1 VKGHKRWDKA
11 VTNGLEN
18 LRKLM
23 HEHMLP
29 ALERCA
35 LILSR
40 LAGVV
45 KYQGSN
51 DNIGFSSHQI
61 DLAMDTLACLNLVS
75 AKILT
80 YVVEELEL
88 FAAFSV
94 WLRQEIDR
102 LASDS
107 SASPPDDVLEKEA
120 IIDHSKVLLY
130 IQAVMTTSRL
140 SVFLQEDPVEGP
152 EKYWASAERGLPMLE
167 LLDTQ
172 LRRQEE
178 GIPYEKAVPKVA
190 LLCKH
195 LSRQAAT
202 VFEKIAEAEK
212 RNVLFG
218 QPTILGSRSQN
229 SPLAMKIYPQVRGAE
244 QLVRRNRDTKHRT
257 QDPARF
263 RVYVAMLSADQSG
276 LGKSHPI

>member
-1 VKGHKRWDKA
+1 LILQLLTILKGHKRWDKA
-11 VTNGLEN
+11 VTSGLEN
-18 LRKLM
+18 LRKLV
-23 HEHMLP
+23 HEHMFP

-45 KYQGSN
+45 KYQGSD
-51 DNIGFSSHQI
+51 DNMGFSSHQV
-61 DLAMDTLACLNLVS
+61 DLVMDNLACLNLVS

-80 YVVEELEL
+80 YVVEELDL
-88 FAAFSV
+88 FAAFSA

-120 IIDHSKVLLY
+120 TIDHSKVLLY
-130 IQAVMTTSRL
+130 IQTVMTTSRL
-140 SVFLQEDPVEGP
+140 SVFLREDQVENQEE
-152 EKYWASAERGLPMLE
+152 YWAGAERGLPMIE

-178 GIPYEKAVPKVA
+178 GLPYEKAVPKVA
-190 LLCKH
+190 LLCRH
-195 LSRQAAT
+195 MSRQAAT

-229 SPLAMKIYPQVRGAE
+229 SPVAMKICPQVRAAKT
-244 QLVRRNRDTKHRT
+244 V
-257 QDPARF
+257 
-263 RVYVAMLSADQSG
+263 SA
-276 LGKSHPI
+276 KKP

>member
-1 VKGHKRWDKA
+1 MKGHKRWDKA
-11 VTNGLEN
+11 VTSGLEN
-18 LRKLM
+18 LRKLV

-40 LAGVV
+40 LTGIV

-51 DNIGFSSHQI
+51 DNMGFSSHQV
-61 DLAMDTLACLNLVS
+61 DLVMDILACLNLVS

-80 YVVEELEL
+80 YVVEELDL
-88 FAAFSV
+88 FAAFSA

-107 SASPPDDVLEKEA
+107 SASPPDDVLENEA
-120 IIDHSKVLLY
+120 TIDHSKVLLY
-130 IQAVMTTSRL
+130 IQTVMTSSRL
-140 SVFLQEDPVEGP
+140 SVFLQEDPVENQ
-152 EKYWASAERGLPMLE
+152 EKYWASAERGLPILE

-178 GIPYEKAVPKVA
+178 GLPYEKAVPKVA
-190 LLCKH
+190 LLCRH
-195 LSRQAAT
+195 MSRQAAT

-212 RNVLFG
+212 RSVLFG
-218 QPTILGSRSQN
+218 QPTMLGSRSQN
-229 SPLAMKIYPQVRGAE
+229 SPVAMKVHPQVRATE
-244 QLVRRNRDTKHRT
+244 TV
-257 QDPARF
+257 
-263 RVYVAMLSADQSG
+263 SA
-276 LGKSHPI
+276 KNP

>member
-11 VTNGLEN
+11 VTSGLEN
-18 LRKLM
+18 LRKLV

-51 DNIGFSSHQI
+51 DNMGFSSHQV
-61 DLAMDTLACLNLVS
+61 DLVMDTLTCLNLVS

-80 YVVEELEL
+80 YVVEELDL
-88 FAAFSV
+88 FAAFSA

-107 SASPPDDVLEKEA
+107 SASPPDDLLEKEA
-120 IIDHSKVLLY
+120 TIDHSKVLLY
-130 IQAVMTTSRL
+130 IQTVMTTSQL
-140 SVFLQEDPVEGP
+140 SVFLQEDPVENQ
-152 EKYWASAERGLPMLE
+152 EKYWTSAERVLPMLE

-172 LRRQEE
+172 LRKQEK
-178 GIPYEKAVPKVA
+178 GLPYEKAVPKVA
-190 LLCKH
+190 LLCRH
-195 LSRQAAT
+195 MSRQAAI

-229 SPLAMKIYPQVRGAE
+229 SPVAMKIYPLVRGAE
-244 QLVRRNRDTKHRT
+244 TLT
-257 QDPARF
+257 
-263 RVYVAMLSADQSG
+263 AMKASC
-276 LGKSHPI
+276 

>member
-1 VKGHKRWDKA
+1 MSWQSGWVACNIDLSNATITDKTMKGHKRWDKA
-11 VTNGLEN
+11 VTGGLEN
-18 LRKLM
+18 LRKLV
-23 HEHMLP
+23 HEHLHP

-40 LAGVV
+40 LASVV

-51 DNIGFSSHQI
+51 DNMGFSSHQVN
-61 DLAMDTLACLNLVS
+61 LVMDTLACLNLVS

-80 YVVEELEL
+80 YVVEELDL
-88 FAAFSV
+88 FAAFSA

-107 SASPPDDVLEKEA
+107 SASPPDDVLEKET

-130 IQAVMTTSRL
+130 IQTLLTTSRL
-140 SVFLQEDPVEGP
+140 SVFLQEDPVENQ
-152 EKYWASAERGLPMLE
+152 EKDWASAEPGLSMLE

-172 LRRQEE
+172 LQKQEE
-178 GIPYEKAVPKVA
+178 GLPYEKALPRVA
-190 LLCKH
+190 LLCRH
-195 LSRQAAT
+195 MSRQAAT

-218 QPTILGSRSQN
+218 QPTILGRRSQN
-229 SPLAMKIYPQVRGAE
+229 SPVAMKIYPQVRAAETFGA
-244 QLVRRNRDTKHRT
+244 KK
-257 QDPARF
+257 P
-263 RVYVAMLSADQSG
+263 
-276 LGKSHPI
+276 

>member
-1 VKGHKRWDKA
+1 MMKGHKRWDKA
-11 VTNGLEN
+11 VTSGLEN
-18 LRKLM
+18 LRKLV

-40 LAGVV
+40 LTGVV

-61 DLAMDTLACLNLVS
+61 NLVLDTLACLNLVS
-75 AKILT
+75 AKTLT
-80 YVVEELEL
+80 CVVEELDL
-88 FAAFSV
+88 FTAFSA

-120 IIDHSKVLLY
+120 TIDHSKVLLY
-130 IQAVMTTSRL
+130 IQKVMTTSRL
-140 SVFLQEDPVEGP
+140 SVFLQEDPVE
-152 EKYWASAERGLPMLE
+152 EQDKYWESIERGSSLLE
-167 LLDTQ
+167 RLDKQ
-172 LRRQEE
+172 LRRQEK
-178 GIPYEKAVPKVA
+178 GLPYERCLPKIA
-190 LLCKH
+190 LLCRH
-195 LSRQAAT
+195 MSRQAAA

-218 QPTILGSRSQN
+218 QPSVLGNRNQN
-229 SPLAMKIYPQVRGAE
+229 SPVAMKIYPQVRATDIP
-244 QLVRRNRDTKHRT
+244 VPRN
-257 QDPARF
+257 
-263 RVYVAMLSADQSG
+263 
-276 LGKSHPI
+276 

>member
-1 VKGHKRWDKA
+1 MKGHKRWDKA
-11 VTNGLEN
+11 VTTGLEN
-18 LRKLM
+18 LRKM
-23 HEHMLP
+23 VHEHMLP

-40 LAGVV
+40 LAGIV

-51 DNIGFSSHQI
+51 DNVGFSSHQVN
-61 DLAMDTLACLNLVS
+61 LVMDTLACLNLVS

-80 YVVEELEL
+80 YVVEELDL
-88 FAAFSV
+88 FAAFST

-107 SASPPDDVLEKEA
+107 STSPTDDVLEKDA
-120 IIDHSKVLLY
+120 TIDHNKVLLY
-130 IQAVMTTSRL
+130 IQNAMTTSRL
-140 SVFLQEDPVEGP
+140 SVFLQEDFVE
-152 EKYWASAERGLPMLE
+152 EQDTYWARAEQGSSLLNR
-167 LLDTQ
+167 LDTQ

-178 GIPYEKAVPKVA
+178 GVIYEKSLPKVA

-195 LSRQAAT
+195 MGRQAAA

-218 QPTILGSRSQN
+218 QPSMLGHRSQN
-229 SPLAMKIYPQVRGAE
+229 GPVTMRIYPQVCALAIFSAE
-244 QLVRRNRDTKHRT
+244 E
-257 QDPARF
+257 
-263 RVYVAMLSADQSG
+263 S
-276 LGKSHPI
+276 